1 MHNYKELIALR
12 PVLYLTHQYSA
23 GDSLPVNNPDMVN
36 AWLKAGSAK
45 WKEKKRASLPK
56 SQKAVLVTAQPG
68 QEGITSDGING
79 SLAGMIPETPERK
92 LTSRRKRK

>member
-1 MHNYKELIALR
+1 M
-12 PVLYLTHQYSA
+12 YLAHQYSA
-23 GDSLPVNNPDMVN
+23 GDSLPVNNPDMTD

-45 WKEKKRASLPK
+45 WEEKNEDMSV

-68 QEGITSDGING
+68 QEGITSDGIND
-79 SLAGMIPETPERK
+79 SLAGVIPKTPERK